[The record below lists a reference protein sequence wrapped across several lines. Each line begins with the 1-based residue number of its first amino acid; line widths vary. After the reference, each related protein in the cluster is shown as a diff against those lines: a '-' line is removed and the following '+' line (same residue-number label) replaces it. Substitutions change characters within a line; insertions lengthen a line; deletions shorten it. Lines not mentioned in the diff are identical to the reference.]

1 MMNRTHLFLLALGSL
16 FLATSAQA
24 QLELK
29 AGNFNSIYVAQD
41 ATGEDAPASGPSS
54 LNNQT
59 LTGEQFAAVGQV
71 AGASGPIDSRST
83 TTLGYGAVAGTISSD
98 FANQYPSTS
107 DNGFVLKRSTIGSS
121 FTSGIPRYFMGDE
134 ITPPVVQLDGV
145 TPADAT
151 YWRGK
156 PVLPGESILG
166 VALPVTVLSAS
177 GNSVFVDVVP
187 TPLVVGST
195 LLGQTVDSI
204 SGTTLTLSGSVA
216 TVSTTTQASYIPPTP
231 QVLFPLGLV
240 VVTEADTTS
249 TTVTVTT
256 VPAEL
261 KVGAFM
267 LGQPITKIDG
277 SGPATVTLAGKPNA
291 NITFAT
297 DVDITPT
304 TSFYYS
310 PHAEKVFASQPG
322 RVSITWVTLLPV
334 DGAGNYGL
342 KSEIFAVS
350 SNTQQPVRTIFWT
363 EGSFDGPKVQV
374 TDGRITTVNP
384 VYNPAVPL
392 AVGQEVSI
400 PGFNPTAA
408 NLSTLS
414 FEKFNGIGQIKAYN
428 VEGRILVEY
437 LGNVRLAGNIYEFIG
452 LDVVDIKRVPTVG
465 TGPVYLGSEI
475 RPLTE
480 APAGEARYEASPVLA
495 NIQDAASFYG
505 TSTQAD
511 GSLVYYA
518 ERETSVANDPDNGA
532 PASVDAYNKVVFY
545 WLQEGIFGIKW
556 PQFQNR
562 YWQRWSPEL
571 DDYAHYTVAAGGST
585 PDTGVAFSGGL
596 LPEIIFQDDPAQAEA
611 QIDLATQRLFV
622 DFSNGA
628 QSNRSLLKFSTSE
641 DVWYV
646 NIYTQ
651 TEDRSTTRQS
661 TSSTPTTSPTVVTV
675 PSTANLTVGMEVS
688 GAGITG
694 TATIINIINE
704 TQYELSKHVLDA
716 TVPLYYLVGVQSDTE
731 IWTPADLLIT
741 IPSTVG
747 FENITYAD
755 FPIFDDITAVLSPT
769 ELSYVGGTYQL
780 DGTYEVQYYLD
791 DFNGDYPMVTSEIT
805 FIPTGPTKFFIW
817 SFALPQPLEV
827 GMFISG
833 SGFDGFV
840 EITVL
845 DGSISGTLDLPPT
858 PTLRGSYTFSRKL
871 TSTSRTD
878 FPATVVTVSST
889 TGLEVGMVVSGPGIM
904 GLKTIQEIISS
915 TEYVLSEYTP
925 DGSGE
930 FTYTVES
937 DDLTPINTTATVGT
951 RLTPPAGHEDAGYIS
966 GGTGY
971 FPEGYLNP
979 FVVGVEAAKQG
990 AIIPVNALPDD
1001 NVLTVHWYKKFN
1013 LNKPNSGFQDIYVP
1027 GKIGRYTVS
1036 FPTNAD
1042 QIVIA
1047 QGIGTGDLPPAQA
1060 AGTIYFQNDPA
1071 QIGYNPNEEHAPSIL
1086 GGRAYALRDDL
1097 NSKFIKLI
1105 AAGWDTFLQ
1114 VDDTSTLRVGMTV
1127 IMPGDAGEATLV
1139 EIINGSQMELSR
1151 PVAGD
1156 GEYVFTTGEY
1166 TSEPFVLLAYT
1177 DPTDDRPAIHAY
1189 EVVRENAEYDFD
1201 YTATAGTLLIKPYP
1215 LPLLPQ
1221 PLVGTGVN
1229 RTTKDIEIL
1238 GADDP
1243 DNATVSTDI
1252 AYDRFTFKDRNGFT
1266 WVHRGPH
1273 DDGSPTLTMKLYYLS
1288 QPGFFLPG
1296 LGEPTDGTLLPFL
1309 RNAPRSGESLNL
1321 SQIDNGQVD
1330 EPLAIIYRPVWP
1342 DDAPELRVAE
1352 TLTLP
1357 KFGLP
1362 QVRGQSSAQ
1371 ILYQQ
1376 SIANALTATELTKN
1390 SVTLHDPTREK
1401 TVVLGAA
1408 GISLEEIPD
1417 SIRTTDYQGKVY
1429 FQNLP
1434 PHLQQ
1439 RFYFDPLREAK
1450 GTLILIGA
1458 FYDVLAGE
1466 DYLDLNVLTANEVTQ
1481 LKALDNG
1488 VDENAPASDWDAAI
1502 DALSSTVETFIPDP
1516 AQFGS
1521 YIADPNLNATA
1532 GESEL
1537 AIISSPNTAVDSY
1550 AITATGQGTGFVTM
1564 VFGNGGNPDQQPQGD
1579 PVQVQVFKIADE
1591 LYVGDLKVVL
1601 SSNPLDEQVTLRH
1614 SGDFAGKPEDYN
1626 FEWRW
1631 ATGEASAPATYSFIM
1646 TKRIGKPAESTNEST
1661 NEWLVVSDPGALKP
1675 TADQYTAAAPALP
1688 FARSEN
1694 VNPVQY
1700 DVDVTTVIEASSYT
1714 AAEAAAGYPSL
1725 VLKSDSGVDFSVGVD
1740 SPYGVPGSIV
1750 FSAKT
1755 GSFDGFVLYVNNRIA
1770 LAHNAPTPQFTL
1782 TNASSGLTDFGKGDG
1797 SNYKQF
1803 SIPPSFFIEGV
1814 NTIEV
1819 AIYTT
1824 ADANAASSLD
1834 FVLEAAKE
1842 TDLVVTGAT
1851 WNDADPSNAF
1861 PVDTN
1866 IAIIGGGGGRPFSGS
1881 TFVLNDRWFTMRYQP
1896 TASADNVL
1904 GTQYSRWMPPQ
1915 FVPGWVKRVL
1925 SAITP
1930 FQQRVT
1936 DLYNNSVDTDVS
1948 VITQAGKRWEGD
1960 IALTMDNIN
1969 DVGLIEIYETVLN
1982 RAKNFSIDA
1991 NTNDSDSNNAL
2002 LLAAGYL
2009 SDLYTLLGNE
2019 AFADAAN
2026 PTISIDDQSTLTE
2039 VNTSRFSF
2047 EAQVASSLEEELAL
2061 LRGRDDRVSP
2071 GVITGPAYNR
2081 LYWNYT
2087 GGINSGEVL
2096 YAVNY
2101 NIKEKVGSD
2110 QANGV
2115 IDEAD
2120 AQRLFPQGHG
2130 DAYGHYL
2137 TAIKGYY
2144 TLLSND
2150 NFDWKARAEAMTV
2163 AGQAVTVDF
2172 QDERKF
2178 AAAAGNIAR
2187 TAEQVISLTHRQS
2200 YQDDP
2205 ASGWSSYRD
2214 DTGTNTSTGV
2224 TRHQGL
2230 DEWVSRG
2237 TQGALY
2243 HWAVANALVPD
2254 VDTYHSGV
2262 QKIDRTTVLEIPQL
2276 ATYAGS
2282 FQTTID
2288 NANARLNPLGLSPDA
2303 IAFDI
2308 SPSEMKAGNTH
2319 YEQVY
2324 ARSLRALNNA
2334 AGAFNQAAVMTRSL
2348 RDQQNQIDDYATT
2361 IAQQESA
2368 YIDALIDIYGRPYSG
2383 DIGAGKTFA
2392 QGYVGPDLFNWSIV
2406 DRPNGLADTSESF
2419 TITIEGPLEFAGDS
2433 LANLSANR
2441 ELDATTSHTVT
2452 VAPSSFVQYNDTWRA
2467 GGLGT
2472 RAETGTLQN
2481 ALLDAQQTYLA
2492 LADQSGAYSD
2502 TATSLARSVKVFN
2515 ALVKSHFER
2524 QIKLYAANL
2533 RISSLE
2539 KVVLS
2544 LDSAADVLEFA
2555 ASFNDDVGD
2564 SLAEFFPRSIGFS
2577 TDATSGARGAAKLSG
2592 GVAAQIA
2599 NGLAVASRLGA
2610 GVTRISILDT
2620 EQSLEQTIQALE
2632 FGFEEV
2638 QMAYEIDVL
2647 YREHIGHSEELMQL
2661 TLAHQRA
2668 LQQVQNVAAKGNRI
2682 LADREIFRQRA
2693 AAIIQGYRTKDLTF
2707 RLFRNEA
2714 LEQYRTLFDLASR
2727 YTYLAAK
2734 SYDYETGLL
2743 GTTAGQNV
2751 FNQIV
2756 ASRALG
2762 DLTGGTPQ
2770 STTSTLGD
2778 SGLAGTMAQLNAD
2791 FSVAEGRLGLNNPDQ
2806 YGTIFSLR
2814 HELFRILNDPA
2825 ITSDDE
2831 AWQQALEN
2839 NMVKVD
2845 DLMADADI
2853 AAMCLNLRRS
2863 DGAPVP
2869 GFVISFS
2876 TTIQQGKNF
2885 FGLDLAAGDHA
2896 FTSSSF
2902 ATKIYSAGVA
2912 LPGYV
2917 GMDTYASGNQSG
2929 APTSTDANA
2938 LSATPYVYLIPT
2950 GRDYM
2955 RAPALGDTDVVRSWN
2970 VADQALPLPYN
2981 LGATDFNSNQFFSA
2995 NGTLSEQPWI
3005 LRKHQAFRA
3014 VQDPTLFYSRI
3025 PQEFTNSR
3033 LIGRSVWNGQWKIVI
3048 PAYTLLN
3055 DEQQG
3060 LDNFIATVK
3069 DIQLFLRTYSN
3080 SGN

>member
-1 MMNRTHLFLLALGSL
+1 MNRTRTLIFALGSL
-16 FLATSAQA
+16 LLASSVDA

-29 AGNFNSIYVAQD
+29 VGNFNNIY
-41 ATGEDAPASGPSS
+41 ASGPPSENS
-54 LNNQT
+54 AA
-59 LTGEQFAAVGQV
+59 LTAASQFAAVGQV
-71 AGASGPIDSRST
+71 AGSSGPIDSRAT
-83 TTLGYGAVAGTISSD
+83 VNPGYGAVPGTISAD
-98 FANQYPSTS
+98 FADQYPSTS
-107 DNGFVLKRSTIGSS
+107 DNALVLKRSTIGSS
-121 FTSGIPRYFMGDE
+121 FTSGTPRYFMGDE
-134 ITPPVVQLDGV
+134 ITPPVVQHDGV
-145 TPADAT
+145 TPAGAN
-151 YWRGK
+151 YWRAK
-156 PVLPGESILG
+156 PVLPGESLLS
-166 VALPVTVLSAS
+166 VALPLTVLSAS
-177 GNSVFVDVVP
+177 GSSVVVDVVP
-187 TPLVVGST
+187 PALVVNSA
-195 LLGQTVDSI
+195 LLSRTVVSI

-216 TVSTTTQASYIPPTP
+216 SITATTQVSYIPPTA
-231 QVLFPLGLV
+231 QVLFPLGTV
-240 VVTEADTTS
+240 DVTSADTTQ
-249 TTVTVTT
+249 TTITVSS
-256 VPAEL
+256 VPTEL
-261 KVGAFM
+261 QVGATM

-277 SGPATVTLAGKPNA
+277 AGPATVTLAGKPNA
-291 NITFAT
+291 NISLSTA
-297 DVDITPT
+297 VDITPA

-310 PHAEKVFASQPG
+310 PHAEKVFAAQPG
-322 RVSITWVTLLPV
+322 RVAITWVTLLPV
-334 DGAGNYGL
+334 SSGSYGVR
-342 KSEIFAVS
+342 SEVFAVS
-350 SNTQQPVRTIFWT
+350 SNTEKPVRTIFWT

-384 VYNPAVPL
+384 VYNPSVPKAV
-392 AVGQEVSI
+392 AEEVSI
-400 PGFNPTAA
+400 PGYNPTAA

-452 LDVVDIKRVPTVG
+452 LDVVDIKRVPTVN
-465 TGPVYLGSEI
+465 TGAVHLGSEI
-475 RPLTE
+475 RPFTE
-480 APAGEARYEASPVLA
+480 APAGEPAYLPSPVLA
-495 NIQDAASFYG
+495 NIQNAATFYG
-505 TSTQAD
+505 TSTRAD
-511 GSLVYYA
+511 GSLIYYA
-518 ERETSVANDPDNGA
+518 ERETSVANDPDNGD

-545 WLQEGIFGIKW
+545 WLQEGTFGIQW
-556 PQFQNR
+556 PQFQDR
-562 YWQRWSPEL
+562 YWLRWSPWL
-571 DDYAHYTVAAGGST
+571 DDYAHYTVEAGGST
-585 PDTGVAFSGGL
+585 PETGVAFSGGL
-596 LPEIIFQDDPAQAEA
+596 LPEIIYQDDPAQTEA

-622 DFSNGA
+622 EFDNGA
-628 QSNRSLLKFSTSE
+628 KSNRTLLKFTTSE

-646 NIYTQ
+646 NVYTQ
-651 TEDRSTTRQS
+651 SEDRAVELASSSFTTTTNVINVSSTDGLTVGMLVTGPGITGEATIASILNGTQFTLSQNIPDATADFTYGGFDMAISMAVVPGSTNPFFLAEGTWRVNGSSATATAEIESTQLLVMSDGPVTLDMNHSYNFETSFDGGRLWVSRNGDPYSVVNVAGQVYISSGGGSEGWTGTQSEVSSNAVLFSDGVAGDTYRFRLIATWDASRAQPSPNWTIEAITLSSNTTVVDPPVLVLSS
-661 TSSTPTTSPTVVTV
+661 TSQTVTSPTVVTV
-675 PSTANLTVGMEVS
+675 VSTA
-688 GAGITG
+688 
-694 TATIINIINE
+694 
-704 TQYELSKHVLDA
+704 
-716 TVPLYYLVGVQSDTE
+716 
-731 IWTPADLLIT
+731 
-741 IPSTVG
+741 
-747 FENITYAD
+747 
-755 FPIFDDITAVLSPT
+755 
-769 ELSYVGGTYQL
+769 
-780 DGTYEVQYYLD
+780 
-791 DFNGDYPMVTSEIT
+791 
-805 FIPTGPTKFFIW
+805 
-817 SFALPQPLEV
+817 
-827 GMFISG
+827 
-833 SGFDGFV
+833 
-840 EITVL
+840 
-845 DGSISGTLDLPPT
+845 
-858 PTLRGSYTFSRKL
+858 
-871 TSTSRTD
+871 
-878 FPATVVTVSST
+878 
-889 TGLEVGMVVSGPGIM
+889 GLEVGMVVAGPGI
-904 GLKTIQEIISS
+904 GGSAEIVRIIDNTRLVISQTIPNATNI
-915 TEYVLSEYTP
+915 L
-925 DGSGE
+925 
-930 FTYTVES
+930 TYTVES
-937 DDLTPINTTATVGT
+937 DNLTPIQTTATVGQ
-951 RLTPPAGHEDAGYIS
+951 RLTPPAGHEEAGYIS

-971 FPEGYLNP
+971 YPEGYLNP
-979 FVVGVEAAKQG
+979 FVVGVEAAQQG

-1001 NVLTVHWYKKFN
+1001 NLLTVHWFKKFS
-1013 LNKPNSGFQDIYVP
+1013 LNKPNNGFQDIYVP

-1036 FPTNAD
+1036 YSTNAD

-1047 QGIGTGDLPPAQA
+1047 EGVGTGDLPPAQA
-1060 AGTIYFQNDPA
+1060 AGTIFYQNDPTQA
-1071 QIGYNPNEEHAPSIL
+1071 GYNPNEEHAPSIL

-1097 NSKFIKLI
+1097 N
-1105 AAGWDTFLQ
+1105 
-1114 VDDTSTLRVGMTV
+1114 VTS
-1127 IMPGDAGEATLV
+1127 GE
-1139 EIINGSQMELSR
+1139 G
-1151 PVAGD
+1151 
-1156 GEYVFTTGEY
+1156 Y
-1166 TSEPFVLLAYT
+1166 TSEPFLLLAYT

-1189 EVVRENAEYDFD
+1189 EVVRTDATYDFD
-1201 YTATAGTLLIKPYP
+1201 YSATAGTLLIKPYP

-1238 GADDP
+1238 GADNP
-1243 DNATVSTDI
+1243 DNATVASDA

-1273 DDGSPTLTMKLYYLS
+1273 ADGSPTLTMKLYYLS
-1288 QPGFFLPG
+1288 QAGFYVPGG
-1296 LGEPTDGTLLPFL
+1296 IGEPAVGTVLPFL
-1309 RNAPRSGESLNL
+1309 RNSGRIGETLNL
-1321 SQIDNGQVD
+1321 SQIDNGQAD
-1330 EPLAIIYRPVWP
+1330 EPLTIIYNPVWP

-1376 SIANALTATELTKN
+1376 SIANALTASGLTKN

-1401 TVVLGAA
+1401 TVVLATA
-1408 GISLEEIPD
+1408 GILLDEIPE
-1417 SIRTTDYQGKVY
+1417 SIKTTSYQGKVY

-1439 RFYFDPLREAK
+1439 RFFYDPLREAK
-1450 GTLILIGA
+1450 GTLILIGE
-1458 FYDVLAGE
+1458 FHDVLAGE
-1466 DYLDLNVLTANEVTQ
+1466 DYLDLNVLSATEVDQ
-1481 LKALDNG
+1481 LKALDAEDN
-1488 VDENAPASDWDAAI
+1488 SDWDAAI
-1502 DALSSTVETFIPDP
+1502 DALSTTVETFIPDP

-1521 YIADPNLNATA
+1521 YIVNPNLNTTP
-1532 GESEL
+1532 GERDLSV
-1537 AIISSPNTAVDSY
+1537 ISSPNTAVDSY
-1550 AITATGQGTGFVTM
+1550 AITATGQGTGYVTM

-1579 PVQVQVFKIADE
+1579 PVQVQVFKIADQ

-1601 SSNPLDEQVTLRH
+1601 SSNPLSEQVTLRH
-1614 SGDFAGKPEDYN
+1614 SGDFAGNPEDYD

-1631 ATGEASAPATYSFIM
+1631 ASGEASAPATYSFTM
-1646 TKRIGKPAESTNEST
+1646 TKRTDAWFI
-1661 NEWLVVSDPGALKP
+1661 VSDPGALKA
-1675 TADQYTAAAPALP
+1675 TEDQYAAPAASALSLP
-1688 FARSEN
+1688 SSVN
-1694 VNPVQY
+1694 VNP
-1700 DVDVTTVIEASSYT
+1700 DSYT
-1714 AAEAAAGYPSL
+1714 AAEATAGYPSL
-1725 VLKSDSGVDFSVGVD
+1725 ILKSASVVDFSVGVD

-1755 GSFDGFVLYVNNRIA
+1755 GSFDGFVLYVNNKVA
-1770 LAHNAPTPQFTL
+1770 LAHNAPAPQFTL
-1782 TNASSGLTDFGKGDG
+1782 TNASSGLTDLGKGLG

-1803 SIPPSFFIEGV
+1803 SIPPSFFVAGV
-1814 NTIEV
+1814 NTVEV
-1819 AIYTT
+1819 AVYTT
-1824 ADANAASSLD
+1824 ADANVSSSLD
-1834 FVLEAAKE
+1834 FVLEAAEE
-1842 TDLVVTGAT
+1842 TDLVVAGMT
-1851 WNDADPSNAF
+1851 WQTPAAG
-1861 PVDTN
+1861 DTN
-1866 IAIIGGGGGRPFSGS
+1866 IAIIGGKDHPFSGS
-1881 TFVLNDRWFTMRYQP
+1881 TFVLNDRWFTMRYTP
-1896 TASADNVL
+1896 KPDAENVL
-1904 GTQYSRWMPPQ
+1904 AGQYSRWMPPQ

-1936 DLYNNSVDTDVS
+1936 DLYNNAVDTDVS

-1991 NTNDSDSNNAL
+1991 NTNDPDSNNAL

-2026 PTISIDDQSTLTE
+2026 PTISIDDQTTLTE

-2047 EAQVASSLEEELAL
+2047 EAQVASSLDEELAL
-2061 LRGRDDRVSP
+2061 LRGRDDSVSP
-2071 GVITGPAYNR
+2071 GVKTGPAYNR

-2150 NFDWKARAEAMTV
+2150 NFDWNPRAEAMVV

-2205 ASGWSSYRD
+2205 ANGWSSYRD
-2214 DTGTNTSTGV
+2214 DTGTNSSTGV
-2224 TRHQGL
+2224 TRRQGL
-2230 DEWVSRG
+2230 DEWVSRS

-2254 VDTYHSGV
+2254 VDIYRTGV

-2276 ATYAGS
+2276 ASYAGS
-2282 FQTTID
+2282 FQTTMD

-2308 SPSEMKAGNTH
+2308 SPTEMKAGTTH

-2348 RDQQNQIDDYATT
+2348 RDQQNQIDDYDNT

-2368 YIDALIDIYGRPYSG
+2368 YIDALIDIYGRPYTG
-2383 DIGAGKTFA
+2383 DIGAGKTYA

-2406 DRPNGLADTSESF
+2406 DRPNGLADTSEAF
-2419 TITIEGPLEFAGDS
+2419 TITIEGPLEFAVDS
-2433 LANLSANR
+2433 FANLSATGALN
-2441 ELDATTSHTVT
+2441 ETAPQTVT
-2452 VAPSSFVQYNDTWRA
+2452 VTPSSFVQYNDTWKS

-2472 RAETGTLQN
+2472 RAETGTLQA

-2502 TATSLARSVKVFN
+2502 AATSLTRSVKVFN
-2515 ALVKSHFER
+2515 ALVKSHFDR
-2524 QIKLYAANL
+2524 QIKLNATNL

-2555 ASFNDDVGD
+2555 ASFNDDTAD
-2564 SLAEFFPRSIGFS
+2564 SIAEFFPRSVGFS
-2577 TDATSGARGAAKLSG
+2577 TDATSGARGAAKLTG
-2592 GVAAQIA
+2592 AVGAQIA
-2599 NGLAVASRLGA
+2599 RGLAVASRLGA

-2693 AAIIQGYRTKDLTF
+2693 AAIVQGYRTKDLTF

-2727 YTYLAAK
+2727 YSYLAAK

-2743 GTTAGQNV
+2743 GTSAGQDV

-2814 HELFRILNDPA
+2814 HELFRILNDPS

-2831 AWQQALEN
+2831 LWQQTLEN
-2839 NMVKVD
+2839 NLVKVD

-2896 FTSSSF
+2896 FSASNF
-2902 ATKIYSAGVA
+2902 ATKIYSAGIA

-2917 GMDTYASGNQSG
+2917 GMDTYASGNQNG
-2929 APTSTDANA
+2929 AATSVAPGA
-2938 LSATPYVYLIPT
+2938 LSATPYVYLIPA

-2955 RAPALGDTDVVRSWN
+2955 RAPPLGDTDLIRSWS

-2981 LGATDFNSNQFFSA
+2981 LGSTDFNSNQFFSA

-3014 VQDPTLFYSRI
+3014 VEDATLFYSLV

-3048 PAYTLLN
+3048 PAYSLLN

-3060 LDNFIATVK
+3060 MDNFIQTVG

>member
-1 MMNRTHLFLLALGSL
+1 
-16 FLATSAQA
+16 
-24 QLELK
+24 
-29 AGNFNSIYVAQD
+29 
-41 ATGEDAPASGPSS
+41 
-54 LNNQT
+54 
-59 LTGEQFAAVGQV
+59 
-71 AGASGPIDSRST
+71 
-83 TTLGYGAVAGTISSD
+83 
-98 FANQYPSTS
+98 
-107 DNGFVLKRSTIGSS
+107 
-121 FTSGIPRYFMGDE
+121 
-134 ITPPVVQLDGV
+134 
-145 TPADAT
+145 
-151 YWRGK
+151 
-156 PVLPGESILG
+156 
-166 VALPVTVLSAS
+166 
-177 GNSVFVDVVP
+177 
-187 TPLVVGST
+187 
-195 LLGQTVDSI
+195 
-204 SGTTLTLSGSVA
+204 
-216 TVSTTTQASYIPPTP
+216 
-231 QVLFPLGLV
+231 
-240 VVTEADTTS
+240 
-249 TTVTVTT
+249 
-256 VPAEL
+256 
-261 KVGAFM
+261 
-267 LGQPITKIDG
+267 
-277 SGPATVTLAGKPNA
+277 
-291 NITFAT
+291 
-297 DVDITPT
+297 
-304 TSFYYS
+304 
-310 PHAEKVFASQPG
+310 
-322 RVSITWVTLLPV
+322 
-334 DGAGNYGL
+334 
-342 KSEIFAVS
+342 
-350 SNTQQPVRTIFWT
+350 
-363 EGSFDGPKVQV
+363 
-374 TDGRITTVNP
+374 
-384 VYNPAVPL
+384 
-392 AVGQEVSI
+392 
-400 PGFNPTAA
+400 
-408 NLSTLS
+408 
-414 FEKFNGIGQIKAYN
+414 
-428 VEGRILVEY
+428 
-437 LGNVRLAGNIYEFIG
+437 
-452 LDVVDIKRVPTVG
+452 
-465 TGPVYLGSEI
+465 
-475 RPLTE
+475 
-480 APAGEARYEASPVLA
+480 
-495 NIQDAASFYG
+495 
-505 TSTQAD
+505 
-511 GSLVYYA
+511 
-518 ERETSVANDPDNGA
+518 
-532 PASVDAYNKVVFY
+532 
-545 WLQEGIFGIKW
+545 
-556 PQFQNR
+556 
-562 YWQRWSPEL
+562 
-571 DDYAHYTVAAGGST
+571 
-585 PDTGVAFSGGL
+585 
-596 LPEIIFQDDPAQAEA
+596 
-611 QIDLATQRLFV
+611 
-622 DFSNGA
+622 
-628 QSNRSLLKFSTSE
+628 
-641 DVWYV
+641 
-646 NIYTQ
+646 
-651 TEDRSTTRQS
+651 
-661 TSSTPTTSPTVVTV
+661 
-675 PSTANLTVGMEVS
+675 
-688 GAGITG
+688 
-694 TATIINIINE
+694 
-704 TQYELSKHVLDA
+704 
-716 TVPLYYLVGVQSDTE
+716 
-731 IWTPADLLIT
+731 
-741 IPSTVG
+741 
-747 FENITYAD
+747 
-755 FPIFDDITAVLSPT
+755 
-769 ELSYVGGTYQL
+769 
-780 DGTYEVQYYLD
+780 
-791 DFNGDYPMVTSEIT
+791 
-805 FIPTGPTKFFIW
+805 
-817 SFALPQPLEV
+817 
-827 GMFISG
+827 
-833 SGFDGFV
+833 
-840 EITVL
+840 
-845 DGSISGTLDLPPT
+845 
-858 PTLRGSYTFSRKL
+858 
-871 TSTSRTD
+871 
-878 FPATVVTVSST
+878 
-889 TGLEVGMVVSGPGIM
+889 
-904 GLKTIQEIISS
+904 
-915 TEYVLSEYTP
+915 
-925 DGSGE
+925 
-930 FTYTVES
+930 
-937 DDLTPINTTATVGT
+937 
-951 RLTPPAGHEDAGYIS
+951 
-966 GGTGY
+966 
-971 FPEGYLNP
+971 
-979 FVVGVEAAKQG
+979 
-990 AIIPVNALPDD
+990 
-1001 NVLTVHWYKKFN
+1001 
-1013 LNKPNSGFQDIYVP
+1013 
-1027 GKIGRYTVS
+1027 
-1036 FPTNAD
+1036 
-1042 QIVIA
+1042 
-1047 QGIGTGDLPPAQA
+1047 
-1060 AGTIYFQNDPA
+1060 
-1071 QIGYNPNEEHAPSIL
+1071 
-1086 GGRAYALRDDL
+1086 
-1097 NSKFIKLI
+1097 
-1105 AAGWDTFLQ
+1105 
-1114 VDDTSTLRVGMTV
+1114 
-1127 IMPGDAGEATLV
+1127 
-1139 EIINGSQMELSR
+1139 
-1151 PVAGD
+1151 
-1156 GEYVFTTGEY
+1156 
-1166 TSEPFVLLAYT
+1166 
-1177 DPTDDRPAIHAY
+1177 
-1189 EVVRENAEYDFD
+1189 
-1201 YTATAGTLLIKPYP
+1201 
-1215 LPLLPQ
+1215 
-1221 PLVGTGVN
+1221 
-1229 RTTKDIEIL
+1229 
-1238 GADDP
+1238 
-1243 DNATVSTDI
+1243 
-1252 AYDRFTFKDRNGFT
+1252 
-1266 WVHRGPH
+1266 
-1273 DDGSPTLTMKLYYLS
+1273 
-1288 QPGFFLPG
+1288 
-1296 LGEPTDGTLLPFL
+1296 
-1309 RNAPRSGESLNL
+1309 
-1321 SQIDNGQVD
+1321 
-1330 EPLAIIYRPVWP
+1330 
-1342 DDAPELRVAE
+1342 
-1352 TLTLP
+1352 
-1357 KFGLP
+1357 
-1362 QVRGQSSAQ
+1362 
-1371 ILYQQ
+1371 
-1376 SIANALTATELTKN
+1376 
-1390 SVTLHDPTREK
+1390 
-1401 TVVLGAA
+1401 
-1408 GISLEEIPD
+1408 
-1417 SIRTTDYQGKVY
+1417 
-1429 FQNLP
+1429 
-1434 PHLQQ
+1434 
-1439 RFYFDPLREAK
+1439 
-1450 GTLILIGA
+1450 
-1458 FYDVLAGE
+1458 
-1466 DYLDLNVLTANEVTQ
+1466 
-1481 LKALDNG
+1481 
-1488 VDENAPASDWDAAI
+1488 
-1502 DALSSTVETFIPDP
+1502 
-1516 AQFGS
+1516 
-1521 YIADPNLNATA
+1521 
-1532 GESEL
+1532 
-1537 AIISSPNTAVDSY
+1537 
-1550 AITATGQGTGFVTM
+1550 
-1564 VFGNGGNPDQQPQGD
+1564 
-1579 PVQVQVFKIADE
+1579 
-1591 LYVGDLKVVL
+1591 
-1601 SSNPLDEQVTLRH
+1601 
-1614 SGDFAGKPEDYN
+1614 
-1626 FEWRW
+1626 
-1631 ATGEASAPATYSFIM
+1631 
-1646 TKRIGKPAESTNEST
+1646 
-1661 NEWLVVSDPGALKP
+1661 
-1675 TADQYTAAAPALP
+1675 
-1688 FARSEN
+1688 
-1694 VNPVQY
+1694 
-1700 DVDVTTVIEASSYT
+1700 
-1714 AAEAAAGYPSL
+1714 
-1725 VLKSDSGVDFSVGVD
+1725 
-1740 SPYGVPGSIV
+1740 
-1750 FSAKT
+1750 
-1755 GSFDGFVLYVNNRIA
+1755 
-1770 LAHNAPTPQFTL
+1770 L